1 MADGPVDDLVAPIEH
16 TLADTNIGETFG
28 VTALPHLREFAVTG
42 PQKVIGVSDTPSRRR
57 IFTCRPTTAREEPAC
72 VNEIIKQL
80 AHQAYRGTATGD
92 DLADLNRFY
101 QQGRHDGDF
110 EGGIRLAL
118 QAMLANP
125 RFVFRLEQAPPT
137 LRAGQTY
144 RISDLDLASRLSFF
158 LWGTVPDEELL
169 KAATSGGLRTPGG
182 LDRQVKRMLADPKS
196 EAVATRFGA
205 QWLRLQ
211 DIKKNRPDPLLY
223 PQWDDTL
230 ADAFKRETEL
240 FFDSMVREDRNV
252 LDLLT
257 ADYTFANERIAKHYD
272 IPNVMGNQ
280 FRRVSLPDESRRGI
294 LGHGSVLQL
303 TSVADRTSPVLRGK
317 WVMEVLLGT
326 PPPPPPP
333 GVPDFEETKGVKD
346 ARTLSVRE
354 RMEQHRANPSCNSC
368 HRVIDPLGLALENF
382 DASGKWRIK
391 DSGVPVD
398 PTGVMYDGSQLN
410 GPADLR
416 QALMKHSDAILL
428 SFTES
433 LMTYALGRPIEYYDM
448 PTIRGI
454 VRDAGKN
461 NNRMSSFIT
470 GVVNSSAFRMARAP
484 SVETSVAAQIGQ

>member
-1 MADGPVDDLVAPIEH
+1 
-16 TLADTNIGETFG
+16 
-28 VTALPHLREFAVTG
+28 
-42 PQKVIGVSDTPSRRR
+42 
-57 IFTCRPTTAREEPAC
+57 
-72 VNEIIKQL
+72 
-80 AHQAYRGTATGD
+80 
-92 DLADLNRFY
+92 
-101 QQGRHDGDF
+101 
-110 EGGIRLAL
+110 
-118 QAMLANP
+118 
-125 RFVFRLEQAPPT
+125 
-137 LRAGQTY
+137 
-144 RISDLDLASRLSFF
+144 
-158 LWGTVPDEELL
+158 VPDEELL

-230 ADAFKRETEL
+230 AVAFKRETEL
-240 FFDSMVREDRNV
+240 FFDSIVREDRNV